1 MAAGSVANTSNSG
14 TDIMPIKLLTPENRA
29 AEALAEYMQRIST
42 AVLRNMRYLGEQCVT
57 EARKHHTYKDQTGN
71 LTSSIGYVIAVNG
84 RVVSRSSFEA
94 VTVTR
99 TVKKHG
105 KMITITSTGTEG
117 AKQGEAFAREVARLF
132 PRDVVLIVV
141 AGRSYAKYVAAKGYN
156 VLDSAEQL
164 ARREAKGIL
173 QGLGL

>member
-1 MAAGSVANTSNSG
+1 
-14 TDIMPIKLLTPENRA
+14 MPIKQLTPKGRA
-29 AEALAEYMQRIST
+29 AQALAEYMQRIST
-42 AVLRNMRYLGEQCVT
+42 VVMRNLRYLGEQCVT
-57 EARKHHTYKDQTGN
+57 EARRHHSYKDQTGN

-105 KMITITSTGTEG
+105 KMVTITSTGTEG
-117 AKQGEAFAREVARLF
+117 AKQGEEYAMEVARQF
-132 PRDVVLIVV
+132 PRGVVLIVV
-141 AGRSYAKYVAAKGYN
+141 AGRNYAKYVAAKGYN

-164 ARREAKGIL
+164 ARREAKTIL
-173 QGLGL
+173 QGLGI

>member
-1 MAAGSVANTSNSG
+1 
-14 TDIMPIKLLTPENRA
+14 MPIKLLTPEGRA
-29 AEALAEYMQRIST
+29 AQALAEYMQRIST
-42 AVLRNMRYLGEQCVT
+42 AVLRNLRYLGEQCVT
-57 EARKHHTYKDQTGN
+57 EARKNHTYKDQTGN

-84 RVVSRSSFEA
+84 RVVSRSQFN
-94 VTVTR
+94 VTNQAAMDGS
-99 TVKKHG
+99 K
-105 KMITITSTGTEG
+105 EG
-117 AKQGEAFAREVARLF
+117 VEYAMEVARRF

-164 ARREAKGIL
+164 ARREAKTIL

>member
-1 MAAGSVANTSNSG
+1 
-14 TDIMPIKLLTPENRA
+14 MPIKQITPKGRA
-29 AEALAEYMQRIST
+29 SEALAEYMQRLSI
-42 AVLRNMRYLGEQCVT
+42 VVMRRLQYLGEQCIT
-57 EARKHHTYKDQTGN
+57 EARKNHSYKDQTGN

-117 AKQGEAFAREVARLF
+117 AKQGEAFAREVARQF
-132 PRDVVLIVV
+132 PHDVVLIVV
-141 AGRSYAKYVAAKGYN
+141 AGRKYAKYVAARGYN

-164 ARREAKGIL
+164 ARRMIL
-173 QGLGL
+173 QLGG